1 MLTFQKRTMYD
12 YIDLM
17 QQGEYFT
24 LGKFGDGELYALFKS
39 LGWMPKNYLGSVNAD
54 RHQYFQTLGEAI
66 HNTFLNEKGYPKL
79 CGEDWYTGK
88 GNGSHTSLLFKKYVN
103 LYDIRSIQLH
113 NADIEDSFYDC
124 AEKGRLQD
132 LKNQLEK
139 MNFVMVSESRKRN
152 LNIKYADFVEI
163 PAVDCWL
170 KKDQIISDILDVYEK
185 YDDVIFGLSAGM
197 PTLPIQDQL
206 YPIIGKNCWMIS
218 FGSIW
223 DPYVN
228 VRSRGYHSRYQSY
241 EL

>member
-1 MLTFQKRTMYD
+1 MLTFEKHTMHR
-12 YIDLM
+12 YINLM
-17 QQGEYFT
+17 QEGTYFT

-39 LGWMPKNYLGSVNAD
+39 LGWMPKQFLGNVNAD

-66 HNTFLNEKGYPKL
+66 HDTFINEKGYPKL

-88 GNGSHTSLLFKKYVN
+88 GNGSHTSMLFKKYVN
-103 LYDIRSIQLH
+103 TYNLNSIQLH
-113 NADIEDSFYDC
+113 NADIENSFYDC
-124 AEKGRLQD
+124 AERGKLGA
-132 LKNQLEK
+132 LKEQLEK
-139 MNFVMVSESRKRN
+139 MNFVMVSEPRKRN
-152 LNIKYADFVEI
+152 LNIKYTDFIEI

-170 KKDQIISDILDVYEK
+170 KKDQIISDMLDVYEK

-206 YPIIGKNCWMIS
+206 YPIIGRNCWMIS

-228 VRSRGYHSRYQSY
+228 IRSRGYHNRYKSY
-241 EL
+241 QL